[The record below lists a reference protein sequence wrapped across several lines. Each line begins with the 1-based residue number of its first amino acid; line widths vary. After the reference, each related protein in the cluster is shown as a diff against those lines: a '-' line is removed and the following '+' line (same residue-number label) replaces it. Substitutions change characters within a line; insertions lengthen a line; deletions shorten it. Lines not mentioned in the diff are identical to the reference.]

1 MHESSYTPDGLNNF
15 LCKCTYAHYSYFPAA
30 PQISL
35 TSSPLSNGPICPG
48 PIHFTCTGTEVASVL
63 MWRVNGSDYARVT
76 VTFDGTLVPL
86 IQPLLHVPGVEVM
99 VASVSVNQEN
109 VATIQH

>member
-1 MHESSYTPDGLNNF
+1 M
-15 LCKCTYAHYSYFPAA
+15 
-30 PQISL
+30 
-35 TSSPLSNGPICPG
+35 
-48 PIHFTCTGTEVASVL
+48 ASVL
-63 MWRVNGSDYARVT
+63 MWRVNGSDYAV

-109 VATIQH
+109 VATVQH